1 MTWEDFVD
9 KVKENLLDDADR
21 VGTETLVTNLIRS
34 GVIDLQSFIPRLR
47 VGHETIYDPDDLEY
61 QGFSARGSLPD
72 QANVKDVWLV
82 TTGTPMVRQPLS
94 TYPWEHRHDMVAGDI
109 ATLGS
114 SGLIAIDPG
123 SASFFIHPAPL
134 TTQHLSVTY
143 DGMKLEFADS
153 EEVLFDEVDA
163 MAVAAYVR
171 AGLAVPV
178 QNDIRLA
185 EFWKGEY
192 ATQRRARFL
201 AYKRQSELDP
211 STRSPQALTG
221 CPGVSSSE
229 DTFDEVVF
237 VGDSG
242 VESLIADTA
251 AVAAGM
257 LSSGPDVVIH
267 GGDLTELSNA
277 SNLQQFFL
285 KYFGSPVAASK
296 LYVAVGEKDLDSNLG
311 DDVIAAIPGSED
323 WNEGHL
329 YYDFEVGG
337 IHFFVLNGNKLT
349 GGSTAI
355 SADGVGAGSAQET
368 WLETA
373 MEDST
378 ADWKVVVIH
387 TPPYSSDA
395 AITPGVTAWRLDY
408 KTLGA
413 DLVLSAHSKT
423 YERLMVDGLNYIV
436 CGTGGAQAGTFGS
449 AISGS
454 QVRYSTRPGYLRIQA
469 DATTMRV
476 DFNNIDGKRIDSI
489 VLSQ

>member
-1 MTWEDFVD
+1 MTWEEFVA

-21 VGTETLVTNLIRS
+21 VGTETYVTNLIRR
-34 GVIDLQSFIPRLR
+34 GVSDLQSYIPRLKI
-47 VGHETIYDPDDLEY
+47 GHETIYDPDDLEY
-61 QGFSARGSLPD
+61 QGYSSRGSLPEH
-72 QANVKDVWLV
+72 ASPKEAWLV
-82 TTGTPMVRQPLS
+82 TTGTPIVRQPL
-94 TYPWEHRHDMVAGDI
+94 TPYPWEHRHDLIAGDV
-109 ATLGS
+109 ASMGS
-114 SGLIAIDPG
+114 SGSIAIDPG
-123 SASFFIHPAPL
+123 SRSFYIHPAPL
-134 TTQHLSVTY
+134 TSQHLSITY
-143 DGMKLEFADS
+143 DGAKVEFEDS
-153 EEVLFDEVDA
+153 ESVPFSEDDA
-163 MAVAAYVR
+163 MAVAAFVR
-171 AGLAVPV
+171 AGLAVAV
-178 QNDIRLA
+178 SNDVRQA
-185 EFWKGEY
+185 EHWKMEY
-192 ATQRRARFL
+192 SSQRRQRFL
-201 AYKRQSELDP
+201 HYKRQSELEAV
-211 STRSPQALTG
+211 TNSPQVLSG
-221 CPGVSSSE
+221 CPNITTAD

-242 VESLIADTA
+242 VESLISDTA

-277 SNLQQFFL
+277 SNLQQFFT

-311 DDVIAAIPGSED
+311 EDVIAAIPGSED
-323 WNEGHL
+323 WNEGNL

-378 ADWKVVVIH
+378 ATWKIVVIH

-469 DATTMRV
+469 DDTTMRV
-476 DFNNIDGKRIDSI
+476 DFNNIDGQRIDSI